1 MNAIG
6 LLGLLYAGIT
16 TLRLIDI
23 KKLIAYSSIGHM
35 SLICV
40 GLALPSLSDLQG
52 GSVMMLAHVMASGGL
67 FASMGFLYERT
78 HTRILFYYG
87 GLVYQL
93 PC

>member
-1 MNAIG
+1 
-6 LLGLLYAGIT
+6 
-16 TLRLIDI
+16 
-23 KKLIAYSSIGHM
+23 
-35 SLICV
+35 
-40 GLALPSLSDLQG
+40 
-52 GSVMMLAHVMASGGL
+52 MMLAHGMASGGL